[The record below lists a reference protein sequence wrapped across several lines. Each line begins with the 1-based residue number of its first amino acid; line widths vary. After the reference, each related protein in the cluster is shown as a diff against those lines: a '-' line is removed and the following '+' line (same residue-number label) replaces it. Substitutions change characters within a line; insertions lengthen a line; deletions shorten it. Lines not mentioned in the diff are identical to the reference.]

1 MRARKAAAGMRG
13 AACGRNKSM
22 RGRNNHN
29 FQARSDST
37 LAAAAARD
45 WICDKAKCMVWRSG
59 PRKIFG
65 GDRKVGQGCCNTSV
79 AENASRL
86 ANSQSSPC

>member
-37 LAAAAARD
+37 LAAAAINGSTPGAD
-45 WICDKAKCMVWRSG
+45 VQASKLVWQDLT
-59 PRKIFG
+59 P
-65 GDRKVGQGCCNTSV
+65 
-79 AENASRL
+79 
-86 ANSQSSPC
+86 